1 MIIENRI
8 YKPEGF
14 IAKLDTKTGM
24 MSLRWFTTNND
35 GTKRFHP
42 ESFMDMSE
50 LNISQSMDAV
60 REFSDTGELKI
71 Y

>member
-8 YKPEGF
+8 YKPSGF
-14 IAKLDTKTGM
+14 IAKLDTKTGI
-24 MSLRWFTTNND
+24 MSLRWFTTSND
-35 GTKRFHP
+35 GTTRFHP